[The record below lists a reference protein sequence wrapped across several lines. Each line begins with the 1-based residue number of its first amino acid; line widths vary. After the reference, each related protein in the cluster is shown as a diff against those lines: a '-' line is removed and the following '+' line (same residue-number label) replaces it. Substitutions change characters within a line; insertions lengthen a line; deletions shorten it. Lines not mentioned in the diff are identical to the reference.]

1 MRIGDCGMRI
11 EGIAEIR
18 NAEEMRIA
26 ELSFACATDLVLGLV
41 SGSFANSAIRNSHS
55 AFP

>member
-1 MRIGDCGMRI
+1 MRI

-26 ELSFACATDLVLGLV
+26 ELSLACATDFVLGLV